1 MGIFTT
7 LMALLHTE
15 PLSKHIAVHQSM
27 SARTELWARYF
38 TYLIAFVYA
47 QANRLRS
54 PVVKSLPFILLAA
67 ISTMGQDLKSYDQKV
82 GGLSFKMVAVPAG
95 KFQIGSTSGDADEAP
110 TKSIEIS
117 AFWMQAHEV
126 TFGEW
131 DLFFKD
137 MNLPQ
142 SKNIDGI
149 TRPTPQYIDLT
160 WGMGREGTKPTNSMS
175 QQAAVMYCKWLYS
188 KTGFF
193 YRLPTE
199 AEWEFACKTGK
210 TETNRLSEIAHYV
223 DNSGG
228 KFHDVEKLKPNA
240 LGIYDLLGNLSEWTS
255 DQYDPSY
262 YNKIESKDPRT
273 SLAGRYPRTT
283 KGGSYL
289 DPAKELRCA
298 NRIASD
304 AKWNTRDPQI
314 PKSRWW
320 LTDGMFVGFRVVRPA
335 VQPSAAEIDTYYAA
349 YLK

>member
-1 MGIFTT
+1 MTKFI
-7 LMALLHTE
+7 
-15 PLSKHIAVHQSM
+15 PVNQSA
-27 SARTELWARYF
+27 SAREESRGRYC
-38 TYLIAFVYA
+38 TRLIAFVFV
-47 QANRLRS
+47 QADRLLS
-54 PVVKSLPFILLAA
+54 PVLKSFPVILLAV
-67 ISTMGQDLKSYDQKV
+67 ISTTAQDLKSYDQKV
-82 GGLSFKMVAVPAG
+82 GGLSFKMVAVPGG
-95 KFQIGSTSGDADEAP
+95 KFQIGSASGEADEAP
-110 TKSIEIS
+110 PKSIEIS
-117 AFWMQAHEV
+117 SFWMQAHEV

-210 TETNRLSEIAHYV
+210 TESNRLSEIAYFL

-228 KFHDVEKLKPNA
+228 KFHDVEKQKPNT
-240 LGIYDLLGNLSEWTS
+240 LGIYDMLGNLSEWTS

-262 YNKIESKDPRT
+262 YNKIDSKDPHT
-273 SLAGRYPRTT
+273 PLAGRYPRTA

-320 LTDGMFVGFRVVRPA
+320 LTDGMFVGFRVVRPS
-335 VQPSAAEIDTYYAA
+335 VQPSAAEIDSYYAA